1 MDLEFS
7 RIYTV
12 IDSLVVLRL
21 YCLSAGCGL
30 KEYDSEETQLLDP
43 IDNLFDP
50 HPAEH
55 SLVLCHISH
64 TLPDSDPPL
73 FGVWRGLLFLL

>member
-1 MDLEFS
+1 M
-7 RIYTV
+7 
-12 IDSLVVLRL
+12 VVLRL

-55 SLVLCHISH
+55 SLVLCHIAN
-64 TLPDSDPPL
+64 TLPDSDPRL